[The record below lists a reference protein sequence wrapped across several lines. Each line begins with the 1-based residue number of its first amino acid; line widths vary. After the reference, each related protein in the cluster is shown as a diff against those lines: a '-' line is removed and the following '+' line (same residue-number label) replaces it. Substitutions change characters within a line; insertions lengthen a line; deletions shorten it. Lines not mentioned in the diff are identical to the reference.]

1 MYEMIK
7 IKKFQENYNLSYFN
21 LNPIQIKILNIFTVY
36 RTEQAH
42 IAYKGQFNYG
52 NGMYFSLNKEEA
64 KDYTLDPHSTIIVEY
79 DPNIHGKIDS
89 YSVLKIMK
97 VCVFNMDKNDDFN
110 KFRLLKDTI
119 GEENLNKFFLL
130 HNVHG
135 LVIFSES
142 MNYGGNQL
150 VVYNTNYI
158 R

>member
-1 MYEMIK
+1 MIK
-7 IKKFQENYNLSYFN
+7 IRNFKENYDLSYFN
-21 LNPIQIKILNIFTVY
+21 LKSIQINKLNIFKVY

-42 IAYKGQFNYG
+42 TAYKSQSNYG
-52 NGMYFSLNKEEA
+52 KGMYFSLSKEEA
-64 KDYTLDPHSTIIVEY
+64 EEYTLNPHSTVVIEY
-79 DPNIHGKIDS
+79 DLDIHGEIDS
-89 YSVLKIMK
+89 YLVLRTMR
-97 VCVFNMDKNDDFN
+97 VCIFDMDENDDFN
-110 KFRLLKDTI
+110 KFRILKDTI

>member
-1 MYEMIK
+1 MVD
-7 IKKFQENYNLSYFN
+7 F
-21 LNPIQIKILNIFTVY
+21 
-36 RTEQAH
+36 
-42 IAYKGQFNYG
+42 G
-52 NGMYFSLNKEEA
+52 NF
-64 KDYTLDPHSTIIVEY
+64 D
-79 DPNIHGKIDS
+79 
-89 YSVLKIMK
+89 
-97 VCVFNMDKNDDFN
+97 MDENDDFN
-110 KFRLLKDTI
+110 KFRILKDTI